1 MAKIMLEGI
10 PKREYPRLFYRYF
23 KEFLEVLAGKTSLKL
38 YLAYN
43 YPSLYKPKFK
53 EGEKL
58 KWKGSKFK
66 VPKFEV
72 PNTSEYIGMA
82 ILGGMYSIP
91 ECHVE
96 AGDVVFDVG
105 AYFGFF
111 SYHAVQKGAKEVYA
125 FEPNPYVFEILKKHA
140 EMWNDKIKPY
150 QLALSDKNG
159 EADLFISNELGV
171 DSTMLE
177 NRENSI
183 LKFHQYNKKVKVKT
197 MTLDSFVKE
206 YNVERVDFIKIDAEG
221 SEREIL
227 KGAKETIKRFKPKM
241 AIAAYHLPDDKKV
254 IPELVLSIRDD
265 YKFKLVNK
273 GDEDLFFF

>member
-1 MAKIMLEGI
+1 MAKLMLEGI
-10 PKREYPRLFYRYF
+10 PKKEYPRLFYRYF

-38 YLAYN
+38 YLAHN
-43 YPSLYKPKFK
+43 YPSFYKPKFK

-66 VPKFEV
+66 VP
-72 PNTSEYIGMA
+72 NACEYYLGMA
-82 ILGGMYSIP
+82 FILGGMYQIP

-96 AGDVVFDVG
+96 AGDIVFDVG

-111 SYHAVQKGAKEVYA
+111 SYYAIQKGAKEVYA

-159 EADLFISNELGV
+159 EADLFISEELGTI
-171 DSTMLE
+171 STMLE
-177 NRENSI
+177 NREKSI
-183 LKFHQYNKKVKVKT
+183 LKFHKYNKKVKVKT
-197 MTLDSFVKE
+197 MTLDSFCKE
-206 YNVERVDFIKIDAEG
+206 YNVERVDFIRIDAEG
-221 SEREIL
+221 SEREII

-273 GDEDLFFF
+273 GEENLFFF

>member
-1 MAKIMLEGI
+1 MLEGI

-38 YLAYN
+38 YLARN
-43 YPSLYKPKFK
+43 YPSFYKPRFK

-66 VPKFEV
+66 VPKAC
-72 PNTSEYIGMA
+72 EYNLEMA
-82 ILGGMYSIP
+82 YILGGMYQIP

-96 AGDVVFDVG
+96 AEDVVFDVG
-105 AYFGFF
+105 AHFGFF
-111 SYHAVQKGAKEVYA
+111 SYYAVQKGAREVYA

-140 EMWNDKIKPY
+140 EMWSDKIKPY

-159 EADLFISNELGV
+159 EADLFIFEELGV
-171 DSTMLE
+171 GSTMLE
-177 NRENSI
+177 N
-183 LKFHQYNKKVKVKT
+183 LKPCKYNKKVKVKT

-254 IPELVLSIRDD
+254 IPELILSIRDD

-273 GDEDLFFF
+273 DQENSFFF

>member
-1 MAKIMLEGI
+1 MAKTMLEGI

-38 YLAYN
+38 YLAHN

-58 KWKGSKFK
+58 KWKGSKFE
-66 VPKFEV
+66 VPKF
-72 PNTSEYIGMA
+72 PKTCEYIGGVL

-96 AGDVVFDVG
+96 AGDIVFDVG

-111 SYHAVQKGAKEVYA
+111 SYHAVQKGGKEVYA
-125 FEPNPYVFEILKKHA
+125 FEPNPYVFEILKKNA
-140 EMWNDKIKPY
+140 EMWSDKIKPY
-150 QLALSDKNG
+150 QLALSDRNG
-159 EADLFISNELGV
+159 EADLFISKELGV
-171 DSTMLE
+171 DSTILE
-177 NRENSI
+177 NRENSL
-183 LKFHQYNKKVKVKT
+183 LKFKKYNKKVKVKT

-206 YNVERVDFIKIDAEG
+206 YNVERVDFIRIDAEG
-221 SEREIL
+221 SERDII
-227 KGAKETIKRFKPKM
+227 KGAKETIKKFKPRM
-241 AIAAYHLPDDKKV
+241 AIAAYHLLDDKKV
-254 IPELVLSIRDD
+254 IPKLVLSIRDD

-273 GDEDLFFF
+273 GEENLFFF

>member
-1 MAKIMLEGI
+1 MLEGI
-10 PKREYPRLFYRYF
+10 PKKEYPRLFYRYF

-38 YLAYN
+38 YLAHN
-43 YPSLYKPKFK
+43 YPSFYKPKFK

-66 VPKFEV
+66 VP
-72 PNTSEYIGMA
+72 NTCEYYLGMA
-82 ILGGMYSIP
+82 FILGGMYQIP

-96 AGDVVFDVG
+96 AGDIVFDVG

-111 SYHAVQKGAKEVYA
+111 SYYAIQKSAKEVYA

-140 EMWNDKIKPY
+140 EMWSDKIKPY
-150 QLALSDKNG
+150 QLALSEKNG
-159 EADLFISNELGV
+159 EADLFISEELGAA
-171 DSTMLE
+171 STMLE
-177 NRENSI
+177 NREKSI
-183 LKFHQYNKKVKVKT
+183 LKFHKYNKKVKVKT

-206 YNVERVDFIKIDAEG
+206 YNVERVDFIRIDAEG
-221 SEREIL
+221 SEREII

-273 GDEDLFFF
+273 GEENLFFF

>member
-1 MAKIMLEGI
+1 MAKTMLEGI
-10 PKREYPRLFYRYF
+10 PKKEYPRLFYRYF

-58 KWKGSKFK
+58 KWKGSKF
-66 VPKFEV
+66 EV
-72 PNTSEYIGMA
+72 PNTCEYNLEMA
-82 ILGGMYSIP
+82 FILGGMHSIP

-96 AGDVVFDVG
+96 AGDIVFDVG
-105 AYFGFF
+105 AHFGFF
-111 SYHAVQKGAKEVYA
+111 SYYAVQKGAKEVYA

-140 EMWNDKIKPY
+140 EMWSDKIKPY
-150 QLALSDKNG
+150 QLALSEKNG
-159 EADLFISNELGV
+159 EADLFISGELGTI
-171 DSTMLE
+171 STMLE
-177 NRENSI
+177 NREKSI
-183 LKFHQYNKKVKVKT
+183 LKFYKYNKKVKVKT
-197 MTLDSFVKE
+197 MTLDSFCKE
-206 YNVERVDFIKIDAEG
+206 YNVERVDFIKIDTEG
-221 SEREIL
+221 SEREII